1 MRSDFL
7 ALPLVKHVCDA
18 QSLFVGMTPDMCLEA
33 SRPGRNAKRQV
44 LDMYMLLPSVKY
56 FFAAQLL
63 MGISV

>member
-1 MRSDFL
+1 MEERDDL
-7 ALPLVKHVCDA
+7 KLPSSFCDA
-18 QSLFVGMTPDMCLEA
+18 QFLFVGMTPDMCLEV